1 MQGGELPSGSGLA
14 VWICKH
20 LIKLRYKPCPCY
32 LFCLTRVEDGVDPLG
47 GPGAC
52 GSSLHVRQDKQD
64 IAALIWELGVPH
76 TEVKGAFCLEVV
88 QVVLG
93 AGEWRGG
100 HNLGWLQG
108 GDRGSARLGW
118 RWRPAMMSK
127 LGLEGC
133 NLCCQLGNVLLSGHG
148 GVLAWG
154 LQGLSFLLLS
164 GHIQDWEHMRHP
176 GTCGAPTYLQGVTQ
190 GEWVPAECLSRSVI
204 IMYKS
209 KYIHKGLYLSRS
221 EKKAAFS
228 SYSSLALY
236 NRWATWRKE
245 LNKKAVT
252 RY

>member
-1 MQGGELPSGSGLA
+1 MLNERKRLWYALSLQTGLCR
-14 VWICKH
+14 W
-20 LIKLRYKPCPCY
+20 
-32 LFCLTRVEDGVDPLG
+32 
-47 GPGAC
+47 
-52 GSSLHVRQDKQD
+52 
-64 IAALIWELGVPH
+64 
-76 TEVKGAFCLEVV
+76 VV
-88 QVVLG
+88 YQIIFPPT
-93 AGEWRGG
+93 
-100 HNLGWLQG
+100 
-108 GDRGSARLGW
+108 
-118 RWRPAMMSK
+118 PAMTSK

-164 GHIQDWEHMRHP
+164 GCIQDRERTQHP

-204 IMYKS
+204 RMDKS

-236 NRWATWRKE
+236 IRQVMWRKE